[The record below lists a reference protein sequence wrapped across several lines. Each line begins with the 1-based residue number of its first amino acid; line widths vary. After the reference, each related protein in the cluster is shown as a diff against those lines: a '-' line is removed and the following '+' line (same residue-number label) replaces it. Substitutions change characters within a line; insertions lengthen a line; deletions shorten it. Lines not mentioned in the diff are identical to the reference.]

1 MAERP
6 EDLLNRLIAALYFL
20 EKKMTALDDSIAANT
35 AAVTDNTTQV
45 NALIAKL
52 SDPNSE
58 PTQAQL
64 DALAANTTALT
75 ANNTA
80 AANALNPPAAEPAAP
95 AEGALT
101 AEGRA
106 PIAGP
111 RSRPPRCPR
120 ANSLRHHPAER
131 FYLRSVVCRARCCAS
146 RPASAGIRCR
156 TSADARTEGGRASR
170 ASCGSGARHGRS
182 GVCGGAVRGK
192 GLVERLAKLLG
203 ERARGTEIA

>member
-45 NALIAKL
+45 NALIAKI

-80 AANALNPPAAEPAAP
+80 AANALNPPAAEPP
-95 AEGALT
+95 AE
-101 AEGRA
+101 
-106 PIAGP
+106 
-111 RSRPPRCPR
+111 
-120 ANSLRHHPAER
+120 PA
-131 FYLRSVVCRARCCAS
+131 A
-146 RPASAGIRCR
+146 
-156 TSADARTEGGRASR
+156 
-170 ASCGSGARHGRS
+170 
-182 GVCGGAVRGK
+182 
-192 GLVERLAKLLG
+192 
-203 ERARGTEIA
+203 